1 MTGGAAGAPPA
12 ARPLTVGI
20 DGREL
25 TPAAAPSGVS
35 RYLRCLLAAL
45 EGDRDLTLRVACA
58 AGPRGLGP
66 HLLMPLAMRRWGA
79 HVMHGPANGLP
90 LLRFGIPAVVT
101 MHDVAIYDHPE
112 WFPERQWLSTRIL
125 VPNAARAATIVVCP
139 SQATRRGVIHHL
151 GVPADR
157 CRVIPHGVEPAFST
171 AVDAARLEAIR
182 TRLGLPPR
190 YWLQVGTVQPR
201 KNYGATLGALAR
213 IPAPDRLPLVI
224 VGSPGW
230 KHEPITRAVQD
241 LGLSGQVRVA
251 GSIAPGDLPA
261 VYQMAD
267 ALAFPSYDEGFG
279 LPVLEAFAAG
289 VPVVAARRGAIPEVA
304 EGAAIL
310 IEPDDHAA
318 LAEGLMSLRRDPGL
332 RDRQVEAGRARA
344 RAYTWEASAL
354 AHKAAYLAAAG

>member
-1 MTGGAAGAPPA
+1 MTRGAVGAATA
-12 ARPLTVGI
+12 ARPLTVAV

-25 TPAAAPSGVS
+25 TPAAAATGVS
-35 RYLRCLLAAL
+35 RYLRGLLAAL
-45 EGDRDLTLRVACA
+45 ERDRDITVRVARA
-58 AGPRGLGP
+58 AGPRVLGP
-66 HLLMPLAMRRWGA
+66 HLVMPLVMRRWGA

-101 MHDVAIYDHPE
+101 VHDLAIYDHPE
-112 WFPERQWLSTRIL
+112 WFPDRQWISTRIL
-125 VPNAARAATIVVCP
+125 VPNAVHAAKIVVCP
-139 SQATRRGVIHHL
+139 SEATRRSVIEQL
-151 GVPADR
+151 GVPAER
-157 CRVIPHGVEPAFST
+157 CRVIPHGVEPAFS
-171 AVDAARLEAIR
+171 AVIDAARLQAIR
-182 TRLGLPPR
+182 IRLGLPTR

-201 KNYGATLGALAR
+201 KNYGATLAALAR

-230 KHEPITRAVQD
+230 KYEPLTRAVQD
-241 LGLSGQVRVA
+241 LGLSGHVRFE
-251 GSIAPGDLPA
+251 GSIDPGDLPA

-318 LAEGLMSLRRDPGL
+318 LAEALMSLRRDQAL
-332 RDRQVEAGRARA
+332 RERQVEAGRRRA